1 MTRYKPTR
9 AGIINL
15 WDYIDEEF
23 SFADGRLALRGHNGS
38 GKTKALEVLF
48 PFVLDGSLNPRRL
61 DPFSGK
67 NRTMKSNLLYRGQD
81 AEYGYAWM
89 EFARDADP
97 VDVVTLIIGL
107 RVHKDQD
114 QPTPSYYVTGKRI
127 GVDFGLL
134 SADSRPLT
142 SKQLTAKLG
151 PADSFKA
158 GREAYR
164 AAVDARLFHLGPER
178 YTQLLD
184 LLLAL
189 RRPQLAKDLDP
200 AKVSDTLTAGLSPV
214 DEDLVEQA
222 ARDFD
227 NLAAVEQRHRDLNEA
242 KDAVGAF
249 LAQYSA
255 YVRAHTKFRLDR
267 IADRIGECA
276 GYAAA
281 VHAARTEADRSKR
294 AEETA
299 KQARED
305 EGIRRGVLEAR
316 RDVLQDGE
324 AYKDHAKL
332 VEKRA
337 GVTRQAE
344 GLAKD
349 QKQLARDRILIDDLT
364 REAADV
370 HERAQLKLN
379 ACARHEQ
386 DLMAGTGRA
395 GLDRG
400 PIILDPA
407 AEDLLE
413 KVKAAAAI
421 RADDIRVVRGH
432 LRQVAD
438 AEADRGR
445 ADQALGKARERAEAC
460 RQNTQAAVTHLAA
473 ARSALTE
480 SLLEWT
486 GRWSGTNVEHEG
498 LFTTMHEAADEIGE
512 PGRPDLVPVFTQAT
526 AYRRDE
532 AIALRTDIRRA
543 LEDLGVET
551 ELITRE
557 RDLIAS
563 KQDDAPPANDFRTAP
578 RAERTGAPLW
588 QLVRFHDHVSDDE
601 AAAIEGALYGAGI
614 LTAWLHPAPEATRE
628 ALERREADG
637 YLLPVPASERPAGRT
652 LADYLLPED
661 QDRVSHAVIA
671 DVLSSIAAAESV
683 PDSATMAGRGA
694 ATAWITTAAQ
704 FGTGIQ
710 VGARPKPAPEYIGAT
725 NRAQRRANRMAEL
738 DLKLVDLTRRHTE
751 EQKRSQANEQHIAD
765 FGRAADELPETK
777 PVLTAVSKLSTET
790 ALAAA
795 AENGLHEAGT
805 LLDQAIAHLSEQQR
819 NLRQAAG
826 QRAMPL
832 TAAEVDEIAQAVED
846 VRQAAEN
853 LVRDRADEQ
862 ILTTDLNGRRGRID
876 DLEGQYLEAAEALA
890 GLLAQV
896 ETARAALEEA
906 EQSVGKEYQQI
917 AAEIE
922 GIGRKLIEVRG
933 RWTKADQL
941 ASAEHDKRIG
951 ARHDLDNQTSTLIG
965 SLTALRE
972 ECDVFTPYAHPDLRA
987 ILGVEDSEPWP
998 STSHWPADTDAATQI
1013 TTLLHD
1019 GDEQPDPRDA
1029 VLAILPTE
1037 AARLITAYRM
1047 ATSGGRTVAQSTLDT
1062 VNDNLAG
1069 AYQAFERVLGGLKD
1083 GYEAYLGLGT
1093 PAMVDVAA
1101 EDGRLPVAVFARRIE
1116 AEAQTQ
1122 GILLEEREREILEDT
1137 LLTALAQQIHHRV
1150 LTARDLVREMDADT
1164 RAKPMSSKA
1173 RIGISWVRSDRL
1185 TEQQNA
1191 VATQLQRSAA
1201 ALGPDG
1207 LAQLRSRLREMIREH
1222 RARNPRDTYRETL
1235 AGVLDYRSWYMFAIQ
1250 IIRPGGKA
1258 EQLTRKRHEEMSG
1271 GEKSAAI
1278 HLPLFAAANALYSSA
1293 HPHCPRPIAL
1303 DEAFAGI
1310 DGNFLPDLLGLTTK
1324 FDLDLFMTGHELWI
1338 TYPSVPMIAH
1348 YDLRHD
1354 EASHTV
1360 SSLLI
1365 LWDGEQ
1371 LIDAAAGFGGNDDV
1385 ARELLGFTP
1394 TRREPATSTPGGLF
1408 TRSAEDLDDEDAE
1421 GGEEA

>member
-1 MTRYKPTR
+1 VTRYKPTR

-97 VDVVTLIIGL
+97 VEVVTLIIGL

-134 SADSRPLT
+134 STDSRPLT
-142 SKQLTAKLG
+142 SKQLTIKLG
-151 PADSFKA
+151 AADSFKA

-164 AAVDARLFHLGPER
+164 AAVDARLFQLGPER
-178 YTQLLD
+178 YAQLLD

-227 NLAAVEQRHRDLNEA
+227 NLAVVEQRHRDLNEA
-242 KDAVGAF
+242 KDAVAAF

-255 YVRAHTKFRLDR
+255 YVRGHTKFRLDR

-294 AEETA
+294 AEKAA
-299 KQARED
+299 KQVRED
-305 EGIRRGVLEAR
+305 EGIRREVLEAR
-316 RDVLQDGE
+316 RDVLQESE

-337 GVTRQAE
+337 RVTRQAE
-344 GLAKD
+344 DLAKD
-349 QKQLARDRILIDDLT
+349 QRQLAKDRNLIDALT
-364 REAADV
+364 REAADL
-370 HERAQLKLN
+370 HERAQLKFN

-386 DLMAGTGRA
+386 DLTAGADRA

-400 PIILDPA
+400 PISLDPA

-413 KVKAAAAI
+413 KVRAAAAI
-421 RADDIRVVRGH
+421 RDDDIRVVRGH
-432 LRQVAD
+432 LHQVAD

-445 ADQALGKARERAEAC
+445 ADQAVGKARERAEAC
-460 RQNTQAAVTHLAA
+460 TQNTQAAATQLAA

-486 GRWSGTNVEHEG
+486 RRWSGTHIEDDG
-498 LFTTMHEAADEIGE
+498 LFSTMHEVAGEIGE
-512 PGRPDLVPVFTQAT
+512 PGRPDLAHVFTQAT
-526 AYRRDE
+526 AHRRDE
-532 AIALRTDIRRA
+532 AIALRTHIRRT
-543 LEDLGVET
+543 LEDLAAET
-551 ELITRE
+551 EQITRE
-557 RDLIAS
+557 RDLVATE
-563 KQDDAPPANDFRTAP
+563 QDDAPPANDLRTAS
-578 RAERTGAPLW
+578 REDRTGAPLW

-614 LTAWLHPAPEATRE
+614 LTAWLHPDPAATRE
-628 ALERREADG
+628 ALERGEADG
-637 YLLPVPASERPAGRT
+637 YLVPTPAAERPAGRT
-652 LADYLLPED
+652 LADYLLPEE
-661 QDRVSHAVIA
+661 QDRVPHAVIT
-671 DVLSSIAAAESV
+671 DVLSSIAIADSM
-683 PDSATMAGRGA
+683 PDFATMPSRAA
-694 ATAWITTAAQ
+694 ATTWITTAAQ

-738 DLKLVDLTRRHTE
+738 DLKLVDLTTRLTD
-751 EQKRSQANEQHIAD
+751 EQKRSEATEQRIAD
-765 FGRAADELPETK
+765 FGRAAQELPATA
-777 PVLTAVSKLSTET
+777 PVVAAVSALSTAT
-790 ALAAA
+790 ALAAV
-795 AENGLHEAGT
+795 AESGLREAGT

-826 QRAMPL
+826 QRAMPH
-832 TAAEVDEIAQAVED
+832 TTDEVDEIARAVED
-846 VRQAAEN
+846 VRQAAES
-853 LVRDRADEQ
+853 LVRDRGDEQ
-862 ILTTDLNGRRGRID
+862 LLSKDLGGRRGRID
-876 DLEGQYLEAAEALA
+876 ELEEQYLEDAEALA
-890 GLLAQV
+890 GQRAQV
-896 ETARAALEEA
+896 ETAQAALDEA
-906 EQSVGKEYQQI
+906 EQSVGKEYKQI

-922 GIGRKLIEVRG
+922 GIGRELTGVR
-933 RWTKADQL
+933 RQWVDADHL
-941 ASAEHDKRIG
+941 AGAEHDKYIG
-951 ARHDLDNQTSTLIG
+951 AQRDFDNQTTTLLG
-965 SLTALRE
+965 SLSTLRE
-972 ECDVFTPYAHPDLRA
+972 ECDTFAPYAHPDLRM

-998 STSHWPADTDAATQI
+998 ATSRWPAESDAATQI

-1019 GDEQPDPRDA
+1019 GVEQADPRDA
-1029 VLAILPTE
+1029 VLAVLPDG
-1037 AARLITAYRM
+1037 AARLITAYRT
-1047 ATSGGRTVAQSTLDT
+1047 ATSGGRTVVQSTLDT
-1062 VNDNLAG
+1062 ANDNLAG
-1069 AYQAFERVLGGLKD
+1069 AYQVFERVLGSLKD

-1101 EDGRLPVAVFARRIE
+1101 EDGRLPVAVFARRVE

-1122 GILLEEREREILEDT
+1122 GILLEEREREILEDS

-1150 LTARDLVREMDADT
+1150 LTARDLVREMDSDT
-1164 RAKPMSSKA
+1164 RAKPMSSGA
-1173 RIGISWVRSDRL
+1173 RIGISWVRSDKL

-1278 HLPLFAAANALYSSA
+1278 HLPLFAAGNALYSSA

-1394 TRREPATSTPGGLF
+1394 TRREPTISAPGGLF
-1408 TRSAEDLDDEDAE
+1408 ARSADDLDDEDVE
-1421 GGEEA
+1421 GGEEV